1 MAEQVVPYKHDKASK
16 KTQVAA
22 MFDSIAGR
30 YDFMNRFLSVGI
42 DVYWRKKALNYIR
55 KYVSKP
61 AVLDVATGTGDFAI
75 QSLSLNPRKV
85 VGVDISE
92 GMLRMGREKLKRK
105 GLDERIKLL
114 KGDSEKLNFEDNSF
128 DVVTVA
134 FGVRN
139 FENLEAGLSEIRR
152 VLAPGGRVLI
162 LEFSKV
168 KSPLIR
174 FFYNFYFNVLTPLW
188 GKLLARNREAY
199 SYLPASVDAFPSGR
213 AFTDILEKL
222 NYKSVRCIPFT
233 FGVCSAYIGEK

>member
-1 MAEQVVPYKHDKASK
+1 MAESVVPYKHDKTSK
-16 KTQVAA
+16 KSQIAA
-22 MFDSIAGR
+22 MFDSIAAR

-42 DVYWRKKALNYIR
+42 DIYWRKKALKYIR
-55 KYVSKP
+55 KGVSKP
-61 AVLDVATGTGDFAI
+61 SVLDVATGTGDFAI
-75 QSLSLNPRKV
+75 QSLSLDPCNV

-92 GMLRMGREKLKRK
+92 GMLRIGLEKLKQK
-105 GLDERIKLL
+105 GLNERIKLL

-139 FENLEAGLSEIRR
+139 FENLESGLSEIRR
-152 VLAPGGRVLI
+152 VLVQGGKVLI

-168 KSPLIR
+168 KSPFIR
-174 FFYNFYFNVLTPLW
+174 FFYKFYFKIITPLW
-188 GKLLARNREAY
+188 GKLFTKNREAY
-199 SYLPASVDAFPSGR
+199 SYLPASVDAFPSGQD
-213 AFTDILEKL
+213 FVNILEKL